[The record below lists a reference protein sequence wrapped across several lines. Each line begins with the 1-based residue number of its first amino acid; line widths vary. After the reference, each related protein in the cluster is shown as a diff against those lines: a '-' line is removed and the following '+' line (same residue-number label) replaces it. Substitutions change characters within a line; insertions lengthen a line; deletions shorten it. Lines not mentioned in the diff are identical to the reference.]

1 MPTPD
6 IDKGKAVLKTFRLP
20 EQLVS
25 SLQEEAADDGTSVNA
40 LVKSIVLQ
48 HFEWDKKASESGF
61 TSIHK
66 SVLEALVQGCD
77 DETLATIG
85 REVVPRWFQEMA
97 EYWFQDSSP
106 ERILDTVSLRFKFSP
121 LMRVEI
127 TKEGNSYAA
136 VFRHDLG
143 PKWSVLAEAAAKE
156 LARKFFHAEPQ
167 VSRGESVVT
176 ARFKVG
182 PRKE

>member
-1 MPTPD
+1 
-6 IDKGKAVLKTFRLP
+6 
-20 EQLVS
+20 
-25 SLQEEAADDGTSVNA
+25 
-40 LVKSIVLQ
+40 
-48 HFEWDKKASESGF
+48 
-61 TSIHK
+61 
-66 SVLEALVQGCD
+66 
-77 DETLATIG
+77 
-85 REVVPRWFQEMA
+85 MA